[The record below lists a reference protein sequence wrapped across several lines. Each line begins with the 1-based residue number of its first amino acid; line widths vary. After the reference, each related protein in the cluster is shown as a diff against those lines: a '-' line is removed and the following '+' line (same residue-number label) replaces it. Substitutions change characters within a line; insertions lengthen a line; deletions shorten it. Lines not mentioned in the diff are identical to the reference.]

1 MAIENTVF
9 NNFLIM
15 FVNSINVFDCC
26 LSSVVL
32 QIIDLI
38 RGGLLKGVNMV
49 NLSLQIYLFDFEFF
63 LI

>member
-15 FVNSINVFDCC
+15 FVNSINVFDCR

-38 RGGLLKGVNMV
+38 RGGLLKGVNTV

>member
-15 FVNSINVFDCC
+15 FVNSINVFDCR

-38 RGGLLKGVNMV
+38 RGGLLKGVNTV
-49 NLSLQIYLFDFEFF
+49 NLLLQIYLFDFEFF